1 MSLMSILAGR
11 HREIAMG
18 INIGLGAGS
27 CGVFVV
33 DQRGYTGANGE
44 IVACDWPGGGGG
56 LGGEDQ

>member
-1 MSLMSILAGR
+1 MLLEE

-18 INIGLGAGS
+18 IFNIGLGAGS

-44 IVACDWPGGGGG
+44 IVACDWQVKNW
-56 LGGEDQ
+56 L